1 MWMWVWVWAGC
12 NREEVSRLKEEKVHL
27 ASRLGLEPTP
37 AYQLRAPPSVS
48 SQGST
53 FPAPQPSI
61 HSTSG
66 PAISSWLQSLIPQNS
81 TGFTDAGSEA
91 IPSRAPSVKSDAGS
105 HASNKGNQ
113 GTTSPT
119 VQNNWLQGLLPQA
132 NKAEQPLA
140 MPWGNFL

>member
-1 MWMWVWVWAGC
+1 MGH
-12 NREEVSRLKEEKVHL
+12 REEISKLKEKKSHL

-48 SQGST
+48 SQGSAT
-53 FPAPQPSI
+53 LPPPSI

-66 PAISSWLQSLIPQNS
+66 PAISSWLQSLIPLNS
-81 TGFTDAGSEA
+81 TGITDAGSEA
-91 IPSRAPSVKSDAGS
+91 IPSRAPSVNSDAGS

-113 GTTSPT
+113 GMASPT
-119 VQNNWLQGLLPQA
+119 AQHNWFQGLLPQA
-132 NKAEQPLA
+132 NMTEQPLA